1 MWQLP
6 YEWDWLS
13 LKELSDVIMGQSPP
27 GSTYNNSGNGLPFYQ
42 GKAEFGDVY
51 PTPVKWCTDPRK
63 IAEEGDV
70 LLSVRAPVGPTNLAK
85 EKCCIGRGLAAIRP
99 KGKLSTKYLMF
110 SLRTLETIL
119 SGKGT
124 GSTFSAVGKKV
135 LEDFTIPVPYPNDD
149 SRSLNIQERIVA
161 RIESLLSEVKEA
173 RKLLD
178 KMRWDAERV
187 MDAAL
192 EEIFA
197 FSEPSWIET
206 ELGNLIKFKSG
217 QFLRSKDMKAGGK
230 HPVYGGNALAGY
242 HDEYLF
248 EDSKVII
255 GRVGAKCGCIH
266 ISEPKS
272 WITDN
277 ALYVHEKLAPLD
289 NAYLAYLLS
298 AAKLNQ
304 YASRAAQP
312 VISGRT
318 IYPVKLKYTN
328 DLNQQKAIVIHL
340 DNIRSE
346 MANINATI
354 EKSFKLVGELE
365 QSVLNRAFRGDL

>member
-110 SLRTLETIL
+110 SLRALETIL

-135 LEDFTIPVPYPNDD
+135 LENFTIPVPYPNDD
-149 SRSLNIQERIVA
+149 SRSLNMQERIVA

-230 HPVYGGNALAGY
+230 HPVYGGNGLAGY

-277 ALYVHEKLAPLD
+277 ALYVHEKLTPLD